1 MARDKFRNAPM
12 RIFVAG
18 ATGAVGRHLVPIL
31 VAGGHSVTG
40 LTHRPAKAAAV
51 RALGAEPVV
60 ADGLDSEAIKA
71 AVAAA
76 KPDVIVH
83 EMTDLKDASDLRA
96 FDKTFAISNRLR
108 TEGTDHLLTAARDV
122 GVTRFIAQSFC
133 GWPYARA
140 GDPVKSETDPLD
152 PDPPEEFRRT
162 LDAIRYLERTVTGS
176 ASPEGIV
183 LRYGAFYGPDT
194 GLFDGPFVAQ
204 LRGRRAPVLGDGG
217 AWWSFVH
224 IEDAAQATAL
234 AIERGRAGNIYNI
247 VDDEPAPVSTWL
259 PALAETLG
267 ARKPFRIPAW
277 AGRLVAGEHM
287 VVMMTQSRAG
297 SNAKAKREL
306 GWQPE
311 HASWRQGFAETIA
324 QRSLG
329 SKAA

>member
-1 MARDKFRNAPM
+1 
-12 RIFVAG
+12 
-18 ATGAVGRHLVPIL
+18 
-31 VAGGHSVTG
+31 
-40 LTHRPAKAAAV
+40 
-51 RALGAEPVV
+51 
-60 ADGLDSEAIKA
+60 
-71 AVAAA
+71 
-76 KPDVIVH
+76 
-83 EMTDLKDASDLRA
+83 
-96 FDKTFAISNRLR
+96 
-108 TEGTDHLLTAARDV
+108 
-122 GVTRFIAQSFC
+122 
-133 GWPYARA
+133 
-140 GDPVKSETDPLD
+140 
-152 PDPPEEFRRT
+152 
-162 LDAIRYLERTVTGS
+162 
-176 ASPEGIV
+176 V

-277 AGRLVAGEHM
+277 VGRLVAGEHM

-311 HASWRQGFAETIA
+311 HASWRQGFAEVIA
-324 QRSLG
+324 RRSLG